1 MSYEVAIVGAG
12 PVGVSLACALGGAG
26 VGVVLLESR
35 PGGTPGAATSAHGRP
50 IALSLGSKRILDTLG
65 AWEVVGGHANPIEQI
80 HVSDR
85 GGFGFT
91 RLRAAEHGVEALGYV
106 VAANALEEALEVL
119 LAAQGSVDVLRPAR
133 VRGVSLAAG
142 AARLEADTAGG
153 TRRLEAR
160 LLIAADGGR
169 SRVREALGIGV
180 RTRAYGQV
188 AVVAR
193 VLPQKPHFNTAYER
207 FTDSGPL
214 ALLPMRQGW
223 CGLVWS
229 THPPES
235 EHLLS
240 LDDEPFLS
248 ALTRRF
254 GQRLGGFGRVQ
265 GRSAYP
271 LQLVRSREHV
281 RSRLAIIGNA
291 AHQLHPV
298 AGQGLNL
305 GLRDAAALAEVVVEA
320 VRSGTDPGAL
330 RTVERYAAW
339 RGGDQDSVTWFTD
352 ALVRLFSSRLGPL
365 RAGRDLGLLALDL
378 VPGLKAGLAR
388 RAMGLAGRQTRLARG
403 LSL

>member
-1 MSYEVAIVGAG
+1 MRYEVAIVGGG
-12 PVGVSLACALGGAG
+12 PVGAGLACALGAAG
-26 VGVVLLESR
+26 VSVALLESR
-35 PGGTPGAATSAHGRP
+35 PDGSSPTDARP

-65 AWEVVGGHANPIEQI
+65 VWEGVRADANPIAHI

-91 RLRAAEHGVEALGYV
+91 RLCAADHGVEALGYV
-106 VAANALEEALEVL
+106 VPAGALQEALDAS
-119 LAAQGSVDVLRPAR
+119 LAAQGSVDVVRPAR
-133 VRGVSLAAG
+133 VRGASLAAD
-142 AARLEADTAGG
+142 AARLEADAAAGALE
-153 TRRLEAR
+153 LEAR

-180 RTRAYGQV
+180 HTRAYGQV

-193 VLPQKPHFNTAYER
+193 VLPHRPHGDTAYER

-229 THPPES
+229 THPAES
-235 EHLLS
+235 ERLLS
-240 LDDEPFLS
+240 LDDERFLA

-254 GQRLGGFGRVQ
+254 GGRLGGFERVR
-265 GRSAYP
+265 GRSAHP
-271 LQLVRSREHV
+271 VELVRSREHA
-281 RSRLAIIGNA
+281 RRRLVIIGNA

-305 GLRDAAALAEVVVEA
+305 GLRDAAALAEVIVDA
-320 VRSGTDPGAL
+320 LRCGSDPGAL
-330 RTVERYAAW
+330 GAVERYAAW
-339 RGGDQDSVTWFTD
+339 RRRDQGSVTWFTD
-352 ALVRLFSSRLGPL
+352 ALVRVFSSRLGPL
-365 RAGRDLGLLALDL
+365 RAGRDFGMLAIDL

-388 RAMGLAGRQTRLARG
+388 RAMGLAGHQTRLARG